1 MTSREPLSP
10 DEQALAE
17 RLHGWATGGP
27 SAQLDDRILA
37 QSRAAVGAKR
47 VVRRPWLVSV
57 ASAAALVLTVGVVW
71 RVSESPRS
79 DDLPFEAPAIP
90 MSHRPVT
97 NEEQPTG
104 RAGVADARM
113 QPAEGT
119 AGSVD
124 GELREALPATPVP
137 QPEPS
142 ADAAA
147 EQSTAA
153 QRSSLSRSVNASPTP
168 AQPVMRARQ
177 TAPPPAAPPPPPASP
192 EPAPQ
197 ATTAFPELSP
207 PTVAPYALPAAPS
220 APVVSV
226 PERAER
232 GSSDDRAAGRSGG
245 SDRPARPAESAIPMD
260 SEPETYGKTDARNR
274 LLQDS
279 AAAQAEG
286 PVESTVELSGD
297 FATDVA
303 IIRTLVVQARNAEAV
318 RSIAEL
324 RRRHPRKQVPVDLL
338 AIERGAGRD
347 R

>member
-79 DDLPFEAPAIP
+79 DGLPFEAPAIP
-90 MSHRPVT
+90 MSDLPVT
-97 NEEQPTG
+97 NEEHETG
-104 RAGVADARM
+104 RAGVADARIR
-113 QPAEGT
+113 PVDGT
-119 AGSVD
+119 ARSVD
-124 GELREALPATPVP
+124 GELGEALPATPVP

-153 QRSSLSRSVNASPTP
+153 QRPSSSRSVNASPVP
-168 AQPVMRARQ
+168 AQPVMRARRS
-177 TAPPPAAPPPPPASP
+177 APPPAAPPPPPA
-192 EPAPQ
+192 PASQ
-197 ATTAFPELSP
+197 ATTALPELSP
-207 PTVAPYALPAAPS
+207 PAVAPYALPAAPS
-220 APVVSV
+220 APVVSA

-245 SDRPARPAESAIPMD
+245 SDRAVRPAESGTPVD
-260 SEPETYGKTDARNR
+260 SEPETDGKTNARNR

-279 AAAQAEG
+279 AAAQAED
-286 PVESTVELSGD
+286 PDESTVELSGD

-324 RRRHPRKQVPVDLL
+324 RRRHPRKQIPADLL
-338 AIERGAGRD
+338 AIERGAGRH